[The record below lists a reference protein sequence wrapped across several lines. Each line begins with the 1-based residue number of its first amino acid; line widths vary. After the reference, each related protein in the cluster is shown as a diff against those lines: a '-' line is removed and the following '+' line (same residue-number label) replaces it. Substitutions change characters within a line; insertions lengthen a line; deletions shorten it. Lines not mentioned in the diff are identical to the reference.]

1 MLTPLGVSLELGS
14 LWLILGGSRDPA
26 VFAAFLLLHGAA
38 SAILAPL
45 VWRTLPAPQRD
56 PRGATIFA
64 LFAMN
69 LFVPTL
75 LLWLRGALWAGTR
88 LARVRRQS
96 SIGLIDPPEFTS
108 TRERDATGVRAGQI
122 RAQLTSGETPPAARL
137 SALLSIQDAP
147 GRITSEILRTL
158 LTDPFE
164 DIRLLAYGMLD
175 KKEKS
180 IGQRIIAEQALLSGT
195 GTGTN
200 TAAPPE
206 ADPDRRFG
214 SHKRLAE
221 LNWELVYQRLVQG
234 DMLRFTAREA
244 WRHAHEAL
252 ALRSDDAGLWYLLGR
267 IGLEADEPAEGRAAL
282 ERAGELGYPI
292 ERLVPWLAEYAFRER
307 RYDEVRLQF
316 ARLAVPPGSLR
327 TAAAYQYWK
336 F

>member
-1 MLTPLGVSLELGS
+1 MLTSLGVSLELGS
-14 LWLILGGSRDPA
+14 LALILAGSRDPGI
-26 VFAAFLLLHGAA
+26 FAAFLVLHGAA
-38 SAILAPL
+38 SALLAPI
-45 VWRTLPAPQRD
+45 VWRTLAAPQRD
-56 PRGATIFA
+56 PRGATIVT
-64 LFAMN
+64 LFVLN

-75 LLWLRGALWAGTR
+75 LLWLRGALWAGAR
-88 LARVRRQS
+88 LARVRANT
-96 SIGLIDPPEFTS
+96 SIQLVDPPEFTS
-108 TRERDATGVRAGQI
+108 TRERDPTGVRAGQI
-122 RAQLTSGETPPAARL
+122 RAQLTSGEAPPAARL

-175 KKEKS
+175 KKEKAIS
-180 IGQRIIAEQALLSGT
+180 HRIIAEQAVLSDGDA
-195 GTGTN
+195 
-200 TAAPPE
+200 TAASGE
-206 ADPDRRFG
+206 SDRDRRFG
-214 SHKRLAE
+214 AHKRLAE

-252 ALRSDDAGLWYLLGR
+252 ALRADDAGLWYLLGR
-267 IGLEADEPAEGRAAL
+267 IGLEADEPAEGQAAL
-282 ERAGELGYPI
+282 DRAGELGYPI

-307 RYDEVRLQF
+307 RYEQVRLQF